1 MAASASAPLL
11 EAVGLTK
18 RYGGQVALNAIDF
31 SIAPGELVAVIG
43 ENGAG
48 KSTFAKILSGAVRP
62 DSGDLRVRS
71 VPIELNAP
79 RDALRHGISYI
90 PQELAYLPNLTV
102 AENLLVGRWPSRFGV
117 TTRRRI
123 HAEAHRVAA
132 RLGIEL
138 DIGAEIVQ
146 LRLAERQLVEI
157 VKALARDVSVIVLDE
172 PTASLTSDES
182 DNLFHVLRG
191 LAREGV
197 GVIFISHRLDEV
209 FDLADRIVVLR
220 NGDVVASL
228 EAARAVPQEVI
239 AHMLGSAAQE
249 YEDRGDRQRGDGN
262 VALALRHWTRLGL
275 PNILDFTLT
284 LHRGEVLGLFGPRGC
299 GADLIADGLAGR
311 VSDFDG
317 EIELAGQI
325 RRIFRNTREARAAGL
340 GYVPPER
347 KREGLVMALPVQTN
361 LTLHVLSAVARFGWI
376 NRVRERKLAE
386 EWRDRLQIR
395 LRSVRQPV
403 ESLSGGNQQKV
414 LLGSRRLSKPR
425 VLVLNE
431 PTRGVDVGARAEIHR
446 YLRDEA
452 DAGAAILWVTSDAE
466 EAVLVSDRLLVMRDG
481 AIVGELF
488 GSAMTQGN
496 ALMLAT
502 KEAA

>member
-1 MAASASAPLL
+1 MAGSASPPLV

-18 RYGGQVALNAIDF
+18 RYGGQVALDAIDF
-31 SIAPGELVAVIG
+31 AIAPGELVAVIG

-62 DSGDLRVRS
+62 DAGGLRARGH
-71 VPIELNAP
+71 PIELHAP

-102 AENLLVGRWPSRFGV
+102 AENLLVGRWPNRLGV
-117 TTRRRI
+117 TTRGRVR
-123 HAEAHRVAA
+123 AEARRVAA
-132 RLGIEL
+132 RFGIEL
-138 DIGAEIVQ
+138 DIGAPIVQ

-220 NGDVVASL
+220 NGNVVANL
-228 EAARAVPQEVI
+228 EAATATSQEVI
-239 AHMLGSAAQE
+239 AHMLGAAAE
-249 YEDRGDRQRGDGN
+249 HYEERRDRQTRDGT
-262 VALALRHWTRLGL
+262 VALALRNWTRVGL
-275 PNILDFTLT
+275 PNIVDFNLT
-284 LHRGEVLGLFGPRGC
+284 LHRGEILGLFGPRGC

-317 EIELAGQI
+317 EIEIGGQA
-325 RRIFRNTREARAAGL
+325 RPIFRNTRESRAAGL
-340 GYVPPER
+340 GYLPPER

-361 LTLHVLSAVARFGWI
+361 LTLHVLPSVARFGWI
-376 NRVRERKLAE
+376 KRGRERRLAE

-414 LLGSRRLSKPR
+414 LLGSRLLAKPR

-446 YLRDEA
+446 YLRSEA

-466 EAVLVSDRLLVMRDG
+466 EAVVVSDRLLVMREG
-481 AIVGELF
+481 AIVGELS
-488 GSAMTQGN
+488 GSTMTQRN
-496 ALMLAT
+496 ALTLAT
-502 KEAA
+502 QEAA

>member
-1 MAASASAPLL
+1 MSTSATAPLL
-11 EAVGLTK
+11 EANGLTK
-18 RYGGQVALNAIDF
+18 RYGGQLALDAIDF
-31 SIAPGELVAVIG
+31 TIAPGELVAVIG

-62 DSGDLRVRS
+62 DDGGLRVRGEA
-71 VPIELNAP
+71 IELVAP

-102 AENLLVGRWPSRFGV
+102 AENLLVGRWPNRFGI
-117 TTRRRI
+117 TTRRLIRV
-123 HAEAHRVAA
+123 EARRVAA
-132 RLGIEL
+132 RFGIEL
-138 DIGAEIVQ
+138 DLGAPIVQ

-182 DNLFHVLRG
+182 DNLFRVLRG

-220 NGDVVASL
+220 NGNVVADLASS
-228 EAARAVPQEVI
+228 EATPQEVI
-239 AHMLGSAAQE
+239 AHMLGAVAAE
-249 YEDRGDRQRGDGN
+249 YEDDRTRKREPGN
-262 VALALRHWTRLGL
+262 EALALGKWTRIGL
-275 PNILDFTLT
+275 PNIVDFSLT
-284 LHRGEVLGLFGPRGC
+284 LRHGEVLGLFGPRGC

-317 EIELAGQI
+317 ELRVEGHT
-325 RRIFRNTREARAAGL
+325 RPIFRNARDARAAGI

-361 LTLHVLSAVARFGWI
+361 LTLHVLPSVSRLGWI
-376 NRVRERKLAE
+376 NRLRERRIAE
-386 EWRDRLQIR
+386 EWRDRLMIR
-395 LRSVRQPV
+395 LRSIRQPV

-414 LLGSRRLSKPR
+414 LLGSRLLSKPR

-446 YLRDEA
+446 YLRGEA
-452 DAGAAILWVTSDAE
+452 DGGAAILWVTSDAE

-481 AIVGELF
+481 AIVGELT
-488 GSAMTQGN
+488 GSSMTQGN

-502 KEAA
+502 REAA